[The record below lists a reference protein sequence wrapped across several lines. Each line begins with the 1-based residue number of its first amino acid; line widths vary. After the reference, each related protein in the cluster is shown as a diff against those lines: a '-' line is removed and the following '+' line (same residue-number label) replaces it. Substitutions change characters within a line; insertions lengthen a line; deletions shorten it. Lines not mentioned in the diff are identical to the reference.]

1 MRRISTM
8 ARGGATI
15 RPTPTA
21 AAAAAAAS
29 SLCSQKRTQRS
40 RSSCAMSLACAR
52 QHSILLFSRSSI
64 LHAMIVAQLLLLL
77 QQQSTASELLEH
89 LLCLWILSDLTSQG
103 KTLSHSGKGA
113 MSGLPPSSSWPAGRQ
128 QSQFKAA
135 PGLMGDLG
143 SMADDQSAL
152 EDHSSITPKPSSW
165 FFFFFCL
172 LGWGSFQ
179 VLCVLLTSR

>member
-1 MRRISTM
+1 
-8 ARGGATI
+8 
-15 RPTPTA
+15 
-21 AAAAAAAS
+21 
-29 SLCSQKRTQRS
+29 
-40 RSSCAMSLACAR
+40 
-52 QHSILLFSRSSI
+52 
-64 LHAMIVAQLLLLL
+64 
-77 QQQSTASELLEH
+77 
-89 LLCLWILSDLTSQG
+89 
-103 KTLSHSGKGA
+103 LSHSGKGA